1 MVNDTGQTPSTGRTV
16 HYVSRGSADGIYP
29 SRCVPFIVVEPLRDD
44 AVSGWTLNP
53 HGIRYEEDIPYDE
66 DNAPGTWHWPERT
79 P

>member
-44 AVSGWTLNP
+44 AALVGL
-53 HGIRYEEDIPYDE
+53 HGIHITD
-66 DNAPGTWHWPERT
+66 PENVLGGKCERCQYQH
-79 P
+79 